1 MALHTMQ
8 VIIIGLIMILA
19 GTEASSCMNHCGP
32 LQIPY
37 PFGASEGCSLDE
49 SVILSCNYTFG
60 SHKLF
65 LGRNAVLSIS
75 LDGEIRVSTPIAI
88 TCYNQSGVSAS
99 RIPSELISSRF
110 PISFKKNKFIAIG
123 CDIIGFFNG
132 SIFSLE
138 KSYVSGCISTYISIE
153 NIFNGTCSGSGCC
166 QSSIPPGLGN
176 IGLILLSS
184 DNHSNVLHF
193 NPCDA
198 AFVIEE
204 KSFNSE
210 TVPTVLD
217 WAVGNK
223 TCLEAQ
229 KNLTNYACK
238 AEHSER
244 HNSNNGPGYLCKC
257 SKGFQGN
264 PFIFHGCQSNIYMHL
279 GFFFFFFTPLL
290 CLNFICISI
299 NITS

>member
-1 MALHTMQ
+1 MALHAMQ

-153 NIFNGTCSGSGCC
+153 NIFNGTCSRSGCC

-223 TCLEAQ
+223 TCLDAQ

-238 AEHSER
+238 AEHSEC
-244 HNSNNGPGYLCKC
+244 HNSNIGPGYLCKC

-264 PFIFHGCQSNIYMHL
+264 PFIFHGC
-279 GFFFFFFTPLL
+279 
-290 CLNFICISI
+290 
-299 NITS
+299 